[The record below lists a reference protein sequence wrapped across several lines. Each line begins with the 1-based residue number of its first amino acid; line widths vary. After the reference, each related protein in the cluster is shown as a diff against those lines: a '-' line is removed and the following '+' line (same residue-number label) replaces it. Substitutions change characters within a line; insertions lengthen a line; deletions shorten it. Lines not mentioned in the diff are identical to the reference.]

1 MARSLISSSIVRR
14 SLLSTVA
21 LVAALPVAGHAQADR
36 AGLDTIKAG
45 KFDFGKMWTFEYPPL
60 DYLADTY
67 DFHPDTE
74 WFERARLS
82 ALRIPGCSAS
92 FVSAEGLIVTNH
104 HCVTG
109 ELQHNS
115 TPEKNLL
122 VDGYVAKTRADEL
135 PGGPRSRVYVT
146 TGFTDVTDRLES
158 EELTN
163 LLNQYLTEMAR
174 IAQEYG
180 ANFDKF
186 IGDAIVLYFGDPETK
201 GVKEDASDC
210 VRMAIAM
217 QRRMKELQSEWRDA
231 GLEKPFEI
239 RIGINTG
246 YCTVGNF
253 GNEDRMD
260 YTIIGGEVNLTA
272 RLEYEAEVGGILLA
286 NATYQLVKDWVMAE
300 EAEVIEV
307 KGFPRPITTYAV
319 KGIYD
324 ELEKDGQVIRHDQ
337 DGLNLTIEHDKL
349 GLEGRA
355 RAVEAL
361 EKALRHLKEL

>member
-1 MARSLISSSIVRR
+1 MQVQTRGAFGGLGIEVTMENGLVRVV
-14 SLLSTVA
+14 TPMDDTPA
-21 LVAALPVAGHAQADR
+21 FR
-36 AGLDTIKAG
+36 AGLEAGDLISHLDGEPVLGLTLSDAVDRMRGRVGEDIVLTI
-45 KFDFGKMWTFEYPPL
+45 
-60 DYLADTY
+60 
-67 DFHPDTE
+67 
-74 WFERARLS
+74 
-82 ALRIPGCSAS
+82 LRGEQDVAIAS
-92 FVSAEGLIVTNH
+92 KRKKLTIFFS
-104 HCVTG
+104 
-109 ELQHNS
+109 
-115 TPEKNLL
+115 
-122 VDGYVAKTRADEL
+122 DVA
-135 PGGPRSRVYVT
+135 
-146 TGFTDVTDRLES
+146 GFTDVTDRLES